1 MKIDTSILFSVLVAL
16 IGVYATYHKIRRDN
30 KRDEQERQ
38 IQATADREK
47 QTERHIEIK
56 KELEYI
62 AKDMSK
68 LDVGMTGINARLDEI
83 DRRVTKTEESAKSA
97 HHRIDS
103 IERR

>member
-1 MKIDTSILFSVLVAL
+1 MKIELSILFSVVVAL
-16 IGVYATYHKIRRDN
+16 IGVYATYDKIRRDN
-30 KRDEQERQ
+30 KKDERERQ

-62 AKDMSK
+62 SKDMSK
-68 LDVGMTGINARLDEI
+68 IDANMSGINARMDEM